1 MGNVAHCRAV
11 FDRWMEWVPDDNAW
25 LSFARFEMRCGDKER
40 AQGVMERYIDTYPG
54 VPSFLK
60 YAKSSEIE

>member
-1 MGNVAHCRAV
+1 MLIWKN
-11 FDRWMEWVPDDNAW
+11 EWGMWRIVEYYLIGGWN
-25 LSFARFEMRCGDKER
+25 KER
-40 AQGVMERYIDTYPG
+40 ARGVMEPYIDTYPG